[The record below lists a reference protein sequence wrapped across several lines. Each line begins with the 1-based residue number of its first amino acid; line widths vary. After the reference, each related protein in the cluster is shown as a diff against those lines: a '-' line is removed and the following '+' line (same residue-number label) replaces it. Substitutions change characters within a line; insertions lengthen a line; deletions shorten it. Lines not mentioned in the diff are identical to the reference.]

1 MIRIQ
6 LIHEGRV
13 VKQISSR
20 VHEGVVLEQVKR
32 YQNPIDDIVIL
43 EGELSEDAK
52 GILSH
57 VAKRVIPAAM
67 AAGVALGGSAHAQ
80 NRDFP
85 GLDRSIGQHISDVFS
100 PNYKEIQRQRNYE
113 RDTQRQEWNAEQNE
127 LRKARLQTAQQ
138 RGRSEAGVSSQGNVK
153 VYDQARTSADGKY
166 YIMYGL
172 DNSIVRIPTKGTEF
186 MQGDSQRLPHYISPS
201 GAVYYVRH
209 NHLNESVEGGRYYS
223 EELAQR
229 VYDQNP
235 DLDASGRADAVLD
248 AGWPIAVAD
257 LGKKSAQY
265 KFAYDEDFPSDFVS
279 AYAWLQQNK
288 QGVAESN
295 INEFAPVGG
304 DDREPNE
311 EEILRQL
318 AAQWWNG
325 DEDPRAE
332 KTLAAMGWEIG
343 QDESG
348 DDDAGV
354 FLIRSGD
361 VNGDTYIAFN
371 QSDLELHEGMATPGT
386 IPASGTNQGSRGAI
400 ASTGPTSSGG
410 QGSAEEDDTTNPDG
424 TTNVDIDDQGMMSIG
439 KPDEEVDE
447 ATELNSLQ
455 AILHKFPGDYAKFK
469 AGGDIDENPDFFD
482 ALFGYYMNTGEMPYG
497 VQKARDGD
505 PYEWITNKLDDES
518 DTGKAVDEEV
528 EQISKAMAPVLE
540 AQTRAKQLI
549 KSVFGNR

>member
-201 GAVYYVRH
+201 GAV
-209 NHLNESVEGGRYYS
+209 
-223 EELAQR
+223 
-229 VYDQNP
+229 
-235 DLDASGRADAVLD
+235 
-248 AGWPIAVAD
+248 IM
-257 LGKKSAQY
+257 
-265 KFAYDEDFPSDFVS
+265 FV
-279 AYAWLQQNK
+279 
-288 QGVAESN
+288 
-295 INEFAPVGG
+295 I
-304 DDREPNE
+304 
-311 EEILRQL
+311 
-318 AAQWWNG
+318 
-325 DEDPRAE
+325 
-332 KTLAAMGWEIG
+332 
-343 QDESG
+343 
-348 DDDAGV
+348 
-354 FLIRSGD
+354 
-361 VNGDTYIAFN
+361 
-371 QSDLELHEGMATPGT
+371 
-386 IPASGTNQGSRGAI
+386 
-400 ASTGPTSSGG
+400 
-410 QGSAEEDDTTNPDG
+410 TT
-424 TTNVDIDDQGMMSIG
+424 
-439 KPDEEVDE
+439 
-447 ATELNSLQ
+447 
-455 AILHKFPGDYAKFK
+455 
-469 AGGDIDENPDFFD
+469 
-482 ALFGYYMNTGEMPYG
+482 
-497 VQKARDGD
+497 
-505 PYEWITNKLDDES
+505 
-518 DTGKAVDEEV
+518 
-528 EQISKAMAPVLE
+528 
-540 AQTRAKQLI
+540 
-549 KSVFGNR
+549 